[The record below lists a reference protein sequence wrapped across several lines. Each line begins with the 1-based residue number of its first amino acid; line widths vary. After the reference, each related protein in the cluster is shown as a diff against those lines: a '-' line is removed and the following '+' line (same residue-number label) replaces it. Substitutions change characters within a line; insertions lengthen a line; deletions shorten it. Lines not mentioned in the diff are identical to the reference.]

1 MATVDE
7 LTRIVQ
13 ALQAQQQEIGTQLTF
28 LSQENETLR
37 QERTASWGQLPE
49 LVAAMRLQAEASQAQ
64 AQRVQRVQLV
74 DTRGIGRPST
84 FSGKEEDFR
93 AWAAKTESF
102 VISVFGE
109 SFRQVFEWAAER
121 SEPIEQDDWMTAF
134 GTTNGHDEENG
145 IQGITDLVQQLHAAL
160 SQLTDGESFDITQN
174 SGAGNGL
181 EAWRRLHRRYDP
193 ATGGRKR
200 VLLRSII
207 DPGRCRIDDL
217 GSALER
223 WEELVVRYE
232 RRRDDSGRRSQV
244 PEDIKMAAL
253 ESLVPEDLEKHL
265 FLNQSRLGTYELL
278 RREITSYLEART
290 GVKMKGINVRDKSRE
305 HDPNAMDVDSMV
317 RDLKGRGKPKGGR
330 GKGGKGKDG
339 KGDRGGKG
347 GQSDK
352 NNACFVCGK
361 FGHRAAE
368 CWSRHGSAQKGD
380 KGGGSGGKGDKGKG
394 GKGKPKGRKDV
405 GQLGGGEPESETN
418 EQGSLDLDADID
430 LNAFETNTDMKWQK
444 FNLDTGAAATVLPTA
459 WALKASGPAS
469 SATYRTASGQT
480 LKDRGA
486 GEVAGEAEG
495 GAALRVAG
503 RIVDVHKPLVSA
515 AQALKGR
522 VAFLTATGGAIFK
535 TDAVP
540 GKRLKRIA
548 EELAHEHYEESIPLY
563 QERGVYNFYAKTPDV
578 GDQSEDKVLAPV
590 TYGGSTSSSSGG
602 RGQGQPGL

>member
-13 ALQAQQQEIGTQLTF
+13 ALQAQQQEIGTQLTL

-134 GTTNGHDEENG
+134 GTTNGHDEEDG

-207 DPGRCRIDDL
+207 NPGRCRLEDL

-290 GVKMKGINVRDKSRE
+290 GVKMKGINVRDKPRE

-339 KGDRGGKG
+339 KGDKGGKG

-361 FGHRAAE
+361 LGHRAAE

-444 FNLDTGAAATVLPTA
+444 FNL
-459 WALKASGPAS
+459 
-469 SATYRTASGQT
+469 
-480 LKDRGA
+480 
-486 GEVAGEAEG
+486 
-495 GAALRVAG
+495 
-503 RIVDVHKPLVSA
+503 
-515 AQALKGR
+515 
-522 VAFLTATGGAIFK
+522 ATGGAIFK